1 MHGMYDKSEL
11 GKSTPAVLN
20 EIEKGAIRRFA
31 ESLGD
36 YNPIYY
42 DEKYAQSV
50 GLRGIVAPPTFPF
63 TFQLGADLR
72 ERLNVPAQS
81 LLHAETHIEY
91 ERPIFA
97 GDKLWVSSALVEF
110 SEKRGPT
117 GKFFLVVIEDEGK
130 GEDGKRVYCMRN
142 SYIVRGLK
150 PGRQSAA

>member
-1 MHGMYDKSEL
+1 MYDKSEL
-11 GKSTPAVLN
+11 GKDTPAVLN

-81 LLHAETHIEY
+81 LLHAETQLEY

-97 GDKLWVSSALVEF
+97 GDKLWVSSRLIEF
-110 SEKRGPT
+110 SEKRSPT

-130 GEDGKRVYCMRN
+130 AEDGKRIYSIKN
-142 SYIVRGLK
+142 TYIIRGVK
-150 PGRQSAA
+150 SGRPGAT